1 MKHGI
6 LKYLLLAAMPLFFDG
21 GEGGGTGDGDG
32 ASDNN
37 NSDNSGGTTSAQ
49 STTTTATPQP
59 EVVSISKEQF
69 ESIQQAVGEMA
80 TERAITKATEDIAA
94 RVPDFKLSEVHAHL
108 KELHK
113 TDPARA
119 EALNNP
125 AGWEMVWKA
134 EIAPARVEADAV
146 NHGRKAADDPERDGI
161 VSKLRSGDGSIYDR
175 AKLYEKY
182 L

>member
-1 MKHGI
+1 MKGM

-21 GEGGGTGDGDG
+21 GEGGGSGGEGDGGEGDG
-32 ASDNN
+32 
-37 NSDNSGGTTSAQ
+37 GG
-49 STTTTATPQP
+49 ATPPPPVPAAAAPQSDVLTIP
-59 EVVSISKEQF
+59 REQF

-80 TERAITKATEDIAA
+80 SERAVAKATEDIVS
-94 RVPDFKLSEVHAHL
+94 RVPDFKLSDVHAHL
-108 KELHK
+108 KELYK

-125 AGWEMVWKA
+125 VGWEMVWKA
-134 EIAPARVEADAV
+134 ELAAAKVEADAV
-146 NHGRKAADDPERDGI
+146 NHGRKAAEDPERDGI
-161 VSKLRSGDGSIYDR
+161 ISKIKSGDGSIYDR

>member
-6 LKYLLLAAMPLFFDG
+6 LKYLLLAILPLFFDG
-21 GEGGGTGDGDG
+21 GEGGGADGGMDG
-32 ASDNN
+32 NDGG
-37 NSDNSGGTTSAQ
+37 DNSGG
-49 STTTTATPQP
+49 ATPPPSAPPAAAAQP
-59 EVVSISKEQF
+59 DVVSISKEQF

-134 EIAPARVEADAV
+134 EIAPATVTPDPV
-146 NHGRKAADDPERDGI
+146 NHGRRFDDSGSRKDLISKAQN
-161 VSKLRSGDGSIYDR
+161 GDASILELTDFFM
-175 AKLYEKY
+175 KHV
-182 L
+182 

>member
-1 MKHGI
+1 MRRGI

-21 GEGGGTGDGDG
+21 GEGGGADGWMDG
-32 ASDNN
+32 NDGG
-37 NSDNSGGTTSAQ
+37 DNSGG
-49 STTTTATPQP
+49 ATPPPSAPPAAAAQP
-59 EVVSISKEQF
+59 DVVSISKEQF

-134 EIAPARVEADAV
+134 EIAPATVTPDPV
-146 NHGRKAADDPERDGI
+146 NHGRRALTFLNSER
-161 VSKLRSGDGSIYDR
+161 
-175 AKLYEKY
+175 
-182 L
+182 

>member
-21 GEGGGTGDGDG
+21 GEGGGADGGMDG
-32 ASDNN
+32 NDGG
-37 NSDNSGGTTSAQ
+37 DNSGG
-49 STTTTATPQP
+49 ATPPPSAPPAAAAQP
-59 EVVSISKEQF
+59 DVVSISKEQF
-69 ESIQQAVGEMA
+69 ESLQQAVGEMA

-108 KELHK
+108 KELYK

-161 VSKLRSGDGSIYDR
+161 VSKIRSGDGSIYDR

>member
-21 GEGGGTGDGDG
+21 GEGGGTGDSDG
-32 ASDNN
+32 VSDNDGI
-37 NSDNSGGTTSAQ
+37 DNSGGATSAQ

-59 EVVSISKEQF
+59 EVVSIPKEQF

-80 TERAITKATEDIAA
+80 TERAIAKATEDIAA
-94 RVPDFKLSEVHAHL
+94 RVPDFKLSEVHSYL

-113 TDPARA
+113 TDPKRA
-119 EALNNP
+119 AELNTP

-134 EIAPARVEADAV
+134 EIAATVVTPDPV
-146 NHGRKAADDPERDGI
+146 NHGRRFDDSGSRKDLISKAQN
-161 VSKLRSGDGSIYDR
+161 GDASILELTDFFM
-175 AKLYEKY
+175 KHV
-182 L
+182 

>member
-6 LKYLLLAAMPLFFDG
+6 LKYLLLAARPLFFDG

-37 NSDNSGGTTSAQ
+37 NSDNSGGTTPAQ

-80 TERAITKATEDIAA
+80 TERAITKATEDITT

-125 AGWEMVWKA
+125 VGWEMVWKA
-134 EIAPARVEADAV
+134 EIAPATVTPDPV
-146 NHGRKAADDPERDGI
+146 NHGRRFDDSGSRKDLISKAQN
-161 VSKLRSGDGSIYDR
+161 GDASILELTDFFM
-175 AKLYEKY
+175 KHV
-182 L
+182 

>member
-1 MKHGI
+1 MKGMF
-6 LKYLLLAAMPLFFDG
+6 KYLLLAIMPLFFDG
-21 GEGGGTGDGDG
+21 GEGGGSENFGDEGG
-32 ASDNN
+32 E
-37 NSDNSGGTTSAQ
+37 DNSGG
-49 STTTTATPQP
+49 ATPATTP
-59 EVVSISKEQF
+59 AAAAAVTPPDVVSISREQF
-69 ESIQQAVGEMA
+69 ESMQQAVGEMA
-80 TERAITKATEDIAA
+80 SERAVTKATEDIVS
-94 RVPDFKLSEVHAHL
+94 RVPDFKLADVHAYL

-125 AGWEMVWKA
+125 VGWEMVWKA
-134 EIAPARVEADAV
+134 EIAPTKVEADAV

-161 VSKLRSGDGSIYDR
+161 ISKIRSGDGSIYDR

>member
-21 GEGGGTGDGDG
+21 GEGGGVDGGMDG
-32 ASDNN
+32 NDGG
-37 NSDNSGGTTSAQ
+37 DNSGG
-49 STTTTATPQP
+49 ATPPPSAPPAAAAQP
-59 EVVSISKEQF
+59 DVVSISKEQF

-161 VSKLRSGDGSIYDR
+161 VSKIRSGDGSINDH
-175 AKLYEKY
+175 AKLLEKY

>member
-32 ASDNN
+32 VNGNDG
-37 NSDNSGGTTSAQ
+37 SDNSGG
-49 STTTTATPQP
+49 ATPPPSAPPAAAAQP
-59 EVVSISKEQF
+59 DVVSISKEQF

-94 RVPDFKLSEVHAHL
+94 RVPDFKLSEVHSYL

-113 TDPARA
+113 TDPKRA
-119 EALNNP
+119 AELNTP

-161 VSKLRSGDGSIYDR
+161 VSKIRSGDGSIYDR

>member
-21 GEGGGTGDGDG
+21 GEGGGADGGMDG
-32 ASDNN
+32 NDGG
-37 NSDNSGGTTSAQ
+37 DNSGG
-49 STTTTATPQP
+49 ATPPPSAPPAAAAQP
-59 EVVSISKEQF
+59 DVVSIPKEQF

-94 RVPDFKLSEVHAHL
+94 RVPDFKLSEVHSYL

-113 TDPARA
+113 TDPKRA
-119 EALNNP
+119 AELNTP

-161 VSKLRSGDGSIYDR
+161 MSKIRSGDGSIYDR

>member
-32 ASDNN
+32 VNGNDG
-37 NSDNSGGTTSAQ
+37 SDNSGGATPESTA
-49 STTTTATPQP
+49 TTTTSQP
-59 EVVSISKEQF
+59 EIVSISKEQF

-94 RVPDFKLSEVHAHL
+94 RVPDFKLSEVHSYL

-113 TDPARA
+113 TDPKRA
-119 EALNNP
+119 AELNTP